1 MGADST
7 KTIDRA
13 ETTSRTKRMIAADTG
28 LAVSEI
34 FVDDRL
40 KKDLNYTD
48 SNIKAL
54 EIPIEDDFF
63 NDVDAEADPEDL
75 VKAVTVGDLSEI
87 IFTKAI
93 PAANRDE

>member
-1 MGADST
+1 MAADSA

-13 ETTSRTKRMIAADTG
+13 ETTSRTKRMIAEDTG

-63 NDVDAEADPEDL
+63 NDVDADADPGDL
-75 VKAVTVGDLSEI
+75 VKAVTVGNLSEI